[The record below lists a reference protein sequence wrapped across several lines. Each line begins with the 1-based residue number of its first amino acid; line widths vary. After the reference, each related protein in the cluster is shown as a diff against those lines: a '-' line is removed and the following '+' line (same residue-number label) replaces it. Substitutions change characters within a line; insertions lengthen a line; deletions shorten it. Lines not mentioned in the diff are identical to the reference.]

1 MSFFGLAQYR
11 NSVKMLP
18 CPESRSILGWVIRQS
33 GGAGRLWLGP
43 SVESVGGKCPS
54 HFEYSGKQWAGG
66 LPSIDV
72 TQTRAGRRSNVKPS
86 LSEKA
91 ASHLPTGPHQHRRR
105 RTDLILGNVIFGTPG
120 RNAGEQVHKRIS
132 FCQRAGGVCVV

>member
-33 GGAGRLWLGP
+33 GGAGRLCLGP
-43 SVESVGGKCPS
+43 SVESVGGREVS
-54 HFEYSGKQWAGG
+54 ITLRVFRQAAGRW
-66 LPSIDV
+66 PSIDV

-105 RTDLILGNVIFGTPG
+105 RTYLILGNVNFGTLG

>member
-33 GGAGRLWLGP
+33 GGAGRLW
-43 SVESVGGKCPS
+43 VGRECWREVS
-54 HFEYSGKQWAGG
+54 ITLRVFRHKQQAGG

-91 ASHLPTGPHQHRRR
+91 ASHLPTGPHTNIVDAGQISSLVMHYSWHPGQRRMR
-105 RTDLILGNVIFGTPG
+105 RSLQSDIFLPKS
-120 RNAGEQVHKRIS
+120 RW
-132 FCQRAGGVCVV
+132 CVCSK

>member
-1 MSFFGLAQYR
+1 
-11 NSVKMLP
+11 MLV
-18 CPESRSILGWVIRQS
+18 C
-33 GGAGRLWLGP
+33 RLWLGG
-43 SVESVGGKCPS
+43 SGESVGGKCPS
-54 HFEYSGKQWAGG
+54 HFEYSGKQRAGG

-105 RTDLILGNVIFGTPG
+105 RTDLILGNAFLLAPWAETQEKKFTEGYLF
-120 RNAGEQVHKRIS
+120 AKEQV
-132 FCQRAGGVCVV
+132 VCVSYGYSMIC

>member
-33 GGAGRLWLGP
+33 GGAGRLWSG
-43 SVESVGGKCPS
+43 ESVGGKCPS
-54 HFEYSGKQWAGG
+54 HFEYSGKQRAGG

-91 ASHLPTGPHQHRRR
+91 AGHLPLSGPTTNTVDAGQISSFPAVFSRRR
-105 RTDLILGNVIFGTPG
+105 ARLTEK
-120 RNAGEQVHKRIS
+120 AE
-132 FCQRAGGVCVV
+132 